1 MRGRKARSLKEIL
14 RSSGYRSE
22 VQQLTNASRPKGHTA
37 RSFQPILRFAFNS
50 KAVTRLLLLS
60 CASLALVC
68 IFASFQTEA
77 RTSPACECNRNAPDT
92 VHVRWR
98 PNSALRVMITR
109 GEFSAPEVA
118 AIQEAIR
125 SWQAVLPASGTGI
138 NLQMGG
144 EITGKDCTACIV
156 VKRKA
161 NMGGTFASLSPFTN
175 SGAFYS
181 KAVISIKGDIHKTV
195 LLRMLLTHE
204 LGHAFG
210 LDDCEECAGNTTVMN
225 SVNRYAFGA
234 FSFLAPRNKMAAAPT
249 PCDVARVS
257 DGYTGASRSLAA
269 YATAAAPSAA
279 PPVRAQDRTQSRSVV
294 ANAATSNAAIS
305 SAAMRAPAALSAR
318 HHASRVAGQFQ
329 RAVKIEQV
337 ALMDALTKR
346 D

>member
-1 MRGRKARSLKEIL
+1 M
-14 RSSGYRSE
+14 
-22 VQQLTNASRPKGHTA
+22 
-37 RSFQPILRFAFNS
+37 
-50 KAVTRLLLLS
+50 RLLIVGLAFPLA
-60 CASLALVC
+60 CFLVSLR
-68 IFASFQTEA
+68 TEA
-77 RTSPACECNRNAPDT
+77 RTSPAACECNRNAPDT

-98 PNSALRVMITR
+98 PNTALRVMITR
-109 GEFSAPEVA
+109 GEFSSPEVA

-144 EITGKDCTACIV
+144 EITGKDCTGCIV

-161 NMGGTFASLSPFTN
+161 NLGGTFASLTPFTTN
-175 SGAFYS
+175 GAFYS
-181 KAVISIKGDIHKTV
+181 KAVINIKGDIHKTV
-195 LLRMLLTHE
+195 LLRMLMTHE

-234 FSFLAPRNKMAAAPT
+234 FSFFAPRNKMAAAPT
-249 PCDVARVS
+249 PCDVARVA
-257 DGYTGASRSLAA
+257 DGYTVASRSLAA
-269 YATAAAPSAA
+269 YAAAPIAAPS
-279 PPVRAQDRTQSRSVV
+279 VRAQDRAQSRSVV
-294 ANAATSNAAIS
+294 ANTAINN
-305 SAAMRAPAALSAR
+305 AAMRSAAAPSAR
-318 HHASRVAGQFQ
+318 YHASRIAGQFQ

>member
-1 MRGRKARSLKEIL
+1 MTNTYRPERRTLHSFPSIL
-14 RSSGYRSE
+14 RST
-22 VQQLTNASRPKGHTA
+22 LTPKA
-37 RSFQPILRFAFNS
+37 CI
-50 KAVTRLLLLS
+50 RLLLVGLAFPLA
-60 CASLALVC
+60 CFFVSL
-68 IFASFQTEA
+68 QTEA
-77 RTSPACECNRNAPDT
+77 RTSPAACECNRNAPDT
-92 VHVRWR
+92 VHVRWT
-98 PNSALRVMITR
+98 PNTALRVMITR

-118 AIQEAIR
+118 AFQEAIR

-144 EITGKDCTACIV
+144 EITGKDCTGCIV

-161 NMGGTFASLSPFTN
+161 SMGGTFASLSPFTT

-181 KAVISIKGDIHKTV
+181 KAVINIKGDIHKTV

-234 FSFLAPRNKMAAAPT
+234 FSFFAPRNKMAAAPT
-249 PCDVARVS
+249 RCDVARVA

-269 YATAAAPSAA
+269 YAAATAPSAA
-279 PPVRAQDRTQSRSVV
+279 PSVRAQDRNQSRSVV
-294 ANAATSNAAIS
+294 ANTAVNN
-305 SAAMRAPAALSAR
+305 AAMRAPAAPSAR
-318 HHASRVAGQFQ
+318 HHASRIAGQFQ

-337 ALMDALTKR
+337 SLMDALTKR